1 MAELP
6 AVGTDGTDTIRLIR
20 PAAKIARAAT
30 AVTAFVGR
38 ALKGPVNQPIRIHG
52 FDEYQRVFG
61 GLWQPSMMSYAVEQY
76 FENGGREAI
85 VVRVCNGGNPP
96 SITLAAG
103 SGALRLVGLAPGSR
117 EFLRVAVD
125 YDGIPAG
132 ERERFNMVI
141 QRLRAPGSEFI
152 EDQEILRRVSI
163 RADAERSLPQAL
175 AESRLVCLGG
185 ALPAR
190 RPDSSRRAPG
200 RIAGGYV
207 LSNQDGDDGDPL
219 TNYDLIGESTARSG
233 LFALR
238 GEGFNFLCLPALT
251 RDSEVGLP
259 ALLVALRLCREQQA
273 ILVLDPPA
281 AWSEPAAALEGLRSW
296 PLFSEYA
303 TMFFPRIYAVD
314 RLRGTRHLFG
324 SAAAAAGMLARTDGS
339 FPIWASVDGESVA
352 MRAGLRLAGSVNE
365 LDRIR
370 LAQAGVNVL
379 GSARHAMRNPLAW
392 RTLTV
397 EAGVKAHWRSL
408 SERRF
413 ALFVMSSIERGT
425 RWVVFERQGPALWQ
439 RLRAQVT
446 AFFEGLAAEGA
457 FERRPARQSY
467 FVICDAR
474 LNGGQGGGGQGGQL
488 PDAAPASAERHLLL
502 FGFATTRPGE
512 FQTCLVTHRPDGSSV
527 RTVSVNWYAL
537 LPRN

>member
-6 AVGTDGTDTIRLIR
+6 AVGTDTIRLIR
-20 PAAKIARAAT
+20 SEAKIARAAS

-38 ALKGPVNQPIRIHG
+38 ALKGPVNQPVRIHG

-61 GLWQPSMMSYAVEQY
+61 GLWQPSMMSYALEQY
-76 FENGGREAI
+76 FENGGRDAI
-85 VVRVCNGGNPP
+85 VVRVCNGGKPP
-96 SITLAAG
+96 SLTLAAG
-103 SGALRLVGLAPGSR
+103 NGTLRLAGLAPGSR

-132 ERERFNMVI
+132 DRERFNMAI
-141 QRLRAPGSEFI
+141 QRLRAPDSEFI
-152 EDQEILRRVSI
+152 EDQEILRCVSI

-175 AESRLVCLGG
+175 AESRLVRLAG

-190 RPDSSRRAPG
+190 RPDATRCIPG
-200 RIAGGYV
+200 GIAGGYV
-207 LSNQDGDDGDPL
+207 GSNPDGDDGDAL
-219 TNYDLIGESTARSG
+219 TIYDLIGEGTTRSG
-233 LFALR
+233 MFALR
-238 GEGFNFLCLPALT
+238 GEPFNLLCLPPLT
-251 RDSEVGLP
+251 RESEVGLP

-273 ILVLDPPA
+273 ILLIDPPV
-281 AWSEPAAALEGLRSW
+281 AWSGPAAALAGLRSW

-303 TMFFPRIYAVD
+303 AMFYPRLYAMD
-314 RLRGTRHLFG
+314 RLRGARHLFG
-324 SAAAAAGMLARTDGS
+324 SAAAAAGMLARTDDS
-339 FPIWASVDGESVA
+339 FPIWASVDGGSA
-352 MRAGLRLAGSVNE
+352 SMRAGLRLAASVNE
-365 LDRIR
+365 RDRIR

-379 GSARHAMRNPLAW
+379 GSARPDRSHPLAW

-397 EAGVKAHWRSL
+397 EAGVKPHWRSL
-408 SERRF
+408 RERRF

-457 FERRPARQSY
+457 FAGRAARQSY
-467 FVICDAR
+467 FVICDGRLNEA
-474 LNGGQGGGGQGGQL
+474 LNGGRSAGRGGQVQE
-488 PDAAPASAERHLLL
+488 AAASGTRHLLL
-502 FGFATTRPGE
+502 FGIATSRPGE